1 MSSSDADVFVV
12 PKRCMRN
19 VDSRET
25 AKQRNGESAPVYPLH
40 GIPIGRVCIYDPLE
54 H

>member
-1 MSSSDADVFVV
+1 MRHVDA
-12 PKRCMRN
+12 
-19 VDSRET
+19 RET
-25 AKQRNGESAPVYPLH
+25 AQRRNGESAPVYSLH